1 VNDKSVYIEIWY
13 QRQC

>member
-1 VNDKSVYIEIWY
+1 VNGKSVYIEIWY